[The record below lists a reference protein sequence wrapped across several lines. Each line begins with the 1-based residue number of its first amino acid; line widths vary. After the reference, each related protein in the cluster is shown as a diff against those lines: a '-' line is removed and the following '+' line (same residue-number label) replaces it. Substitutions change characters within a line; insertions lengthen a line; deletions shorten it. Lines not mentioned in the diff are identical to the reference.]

1 MHPNL
6 KATLATEWLL
16 TAVFFWNRFNDN
28 PNKITKSDQMWFRG
42 FVSIILNPFLRVFAI
57 SAILKVIHVPK
68 TPKRGG
74 ISGTPKITFPHIYF
88 QILAIGT
95 SHKLYKHPHVK
106 GFLTKYW
113 KSWKKI
119 FQKFFKNFF
128 FSIFKKI
135 FKIFFSRFSLLS

>member
-1 MHPNL
+1 MCIYILNSS
-6 KATLATEWLL
+6 
-16 TAVFFWNRFNDN
+16 FFWNRFNDN

-57 SAILKVIHVPK
+57 SAFLKVIHAPK

-113 KSWKKI
+113 KSWKKK
-119 FQKFFKNFF
+119 FQK
-128 FSIFKKI
+128 IFKKI
-135 FKIFFSRFSLLS
+135 FFFQFLKKFSKIFFSRFSLLS